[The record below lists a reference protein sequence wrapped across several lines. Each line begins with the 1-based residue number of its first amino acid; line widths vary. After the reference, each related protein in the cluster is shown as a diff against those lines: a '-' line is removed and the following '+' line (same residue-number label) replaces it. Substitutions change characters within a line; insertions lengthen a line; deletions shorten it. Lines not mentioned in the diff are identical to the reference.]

1 MRIKVFG
8 VGCAACRRMV
18 ADVQRILE
26 KNGWTH
32 LEVEYIQDVE
42 RIMEYH
48 VMSTP
53 ALVID
58 DQVVMVGY
66 RGPSKIEQAIRDSLQ
81 NLS

>member
-1 MRIKVFG
+1 MNIKVLG
-8 VGCAACRRMV
+8 VGCPACRRMV

-32 LEVEYIQDVE
+32 LAVDYIQDVE
-42 RIMEYH
+42 RIMDYQ

-66 RGPSKIEQAIRDSLQ
+66 RGPSKIEQAIRDSFS